1 MIEKE
6 KNLSSFIPESIQQ
19 WVWWQAAINY
29 TLVDAPY
36 ISLPEKIFFLLP
48 EKDQQETIFGNI
60 SSRHKIER
68 KIRHTHHVISK
79 TYEIM
84 EKIDWQ
90 TEEGEPWNIN
100 LALTAAFV
108 HDCKRFEEVIVTGM
122 TNAADHG
129 FNFGHAQKGAM
140 AFLQGFKRGTFPEL
154 SDKDC
159 CLLYEAVFHHQ
170 DKEYTGS
177 NPYTKLL
184 RDADT
189 LANAYNMDYLLEMIE
204 SDEFLTREGLSPSVL
219 DEFKTTGLVSNKNT
233 HTRLDVLL
241 KIISWY
247 SSLNFQASKKIWEE
261 NNCTAQ
267 LLAQMKQWGA
277 DEQTVEIITERILKE
292 N

>member
-6 KNLSSFIPESIQQ
+6 QNLSSFIPESIQQ

-29 TLVDAPY
+29 TLVDAPNAPP
-36 ISLPEKIFFLLP
+36 PEEVFWLLS
-48 EKDQQETIFGNI
+48 EKDQQRELFGDI

-84 EKIDWQ
+84 EKMNWQ

-108 HDCKRFEEVIVTGM
+108 HDCKRFEEVSVTGM

-140 AFLQGFKRGTFPEL
+140 AFLQGFKRGTFPEI

-170 DKEYTGS
+170 DKKYTGS

-204 SDEFLTREGLSPSVL
+204 SDEFLTEEGLSPSVL
-219 DEFKTTGLVSNKNT
+219 DEFKATGYVSNKNIY
-233 HTRLDVLL
+233 TRLDVLL
-241 KIISWY
+241 KTISWY
-247 SSLNFQASKKIWEE
+247 DILNFQASIKIWEE
-261 NNCTAQ
+261 NHCTED
-267 LLAQMKQWGA
+267 LLEQMKIWGA
-277 DEQTVEIITERILKE
+277 DDETIEIITERILKE